1 MGADEE
7 QKEAVN
13 EGGGSDRRFQAGLV
27 LIHELIGT
35 LKDGGDTVVAVVFCH
50 AAGDDNSPAAKRLF
64 IMGGDG
70 SDQFVDPVIVIA
82 LGDNGELIPAD
93 AEDGAVLECPAD
105 DTAGFA
111 QTQQGDEPDGAN
123 GQQGFPEPDLIAENS
138 VTEKRMNSN
147 ISNSIL
153 RVLSGSNA
161 NPQWILITE

>member
-64 IMGGDG
+64 IMG
-70 SDQFVDPVIVIA
+70 
-82 LGDNGELIPAD
+82 
-93 AEDGAVLECPAD
+93 
-105 DTAGFA
+105 
-111 QTQQGDEPDGAN
+111 DEPDGAN